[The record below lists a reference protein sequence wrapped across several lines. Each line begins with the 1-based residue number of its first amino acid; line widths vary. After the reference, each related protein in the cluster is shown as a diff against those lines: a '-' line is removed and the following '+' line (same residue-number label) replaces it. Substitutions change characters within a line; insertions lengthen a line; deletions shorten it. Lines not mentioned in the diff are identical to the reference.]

1 MLARLLV
8 FVVGAASFGGFP
20 QLGGLQI
27 RRAEVADLDSLADL
41 RAEASPFATSY
52 KVAAQ
57 VQATSAS
64 EERRL
69 LRDTFCR
76 GLDTG
81 DAVCYVAVDRRSIVG
96 YVDVTTRGA
105 LGPALAEHAY
115 VKNLYILPEFR
126 RRGLGE
132 RLVRACVGHAARSYA
147 SLETLALEVE
157 DGNGAAER
165 LYLRLGFTQ
174 TASLGELSALWKY
187 GTFFWGRTLM
197 YRANDG
203 AS

>member
-57 VQATSAS
+57 AQATSAS

-126 RRGLGE
+126 RRGLGRKAE
-132 RLVRACVGHAARSYA
+132 VLGDAHTNTKRAVEALRHFRKAAK
-147 SLETLALEVE
+147 LNPKVK
-157 DGNGAAER
+157 
-165 LYLRLGFTQ
+165 FT
-174 TASLGELSALWKY
+174 Y
-187 GTFFWGRTLM
+187 GWRIP
-197 YRANDG
+197 
-203 AS
+203 